1 MMRTYAVDQSSP
13 RFPRIERGILA
24 GRNKNGIIAPGILTE
39 IIVVGRTT
47 EIESF
52 TEPRVI
58 HREDR
63 GNQHAPDLLPSNEKN
78 GSEHCV
84 LDIASYGLW

>member
-1 MMRTYAVDQSSP
+1 MPSIKVPPDSPGSS
-13 RFPRIERGILA
+13 RRIHA

-39 IIVVGRTT
+39 IIVVGRTM

-52 TEPRVI
+52 TEPGVI

-63 GNQHAPDLLPSNEKN
+63 ENQHAPDLPSSCEKN
-78 GSEHCV
+78 GSEHCC
-84 LDIASYGLW
+84 LDIASYGL